1 MSEVAAVGSR
11 SLWRVRSAP
20 AGVTR
25 VALAAAG
32 SAAVAAR
39 PERGRQPAADGIAA
53 R

>member
-1 MSEVAAVGSR
+1 MSEVAAFGSR
-11 SLWRVRSAP
+11 SLWRVRPTP

-25 VALAAAG
+25 VAQAAAG

-39 PERGRQPAADGIAA
+39 PERGKRPAADGMAA